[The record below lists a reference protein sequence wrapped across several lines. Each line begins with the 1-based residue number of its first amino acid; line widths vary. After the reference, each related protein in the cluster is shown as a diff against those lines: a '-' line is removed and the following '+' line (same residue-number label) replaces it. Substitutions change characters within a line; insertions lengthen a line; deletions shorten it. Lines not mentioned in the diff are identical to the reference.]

1 MKVRMKLGEDLRK
14 DRQGRSADGAADADL
29 LRAFA
34 YQYQHD
40 VADAHDAREQRAQ
53 TYDPR
58 KQGDASEEP
67 RDLSEHLGGVLK
79 IDRLLVVGAI
89 RCRAAMLCRHSW
101 ITSWVGSSAYPVSA
115 SMSIVRPSPYICCT
129 SSAGMTT
136 VRSGSLKAIIPPR
149 VW

>member
-1 MKVRMKLGEDLRK
+1 MRK

-67 RDLSEHLGGVLK
+67 HDLAEDLGGVLK
-79 IDRLLVVGAI
+79 IDRLLVVGGDQVPCGDALPALLDHLLG
-89 RCRAAMLCRHSW
+89 RF
-101 ITSWVGSSAYPVSA
+101 
-115 SMSIVRPSPYICCT
+115 VRIL
-129 SSAGMTT
+129 
-136 VRSGSLKAIIPPR
+136 R
-149 VW
+149 